1 MTRVALVTNVRQFG
15 GPGSAAAL
23 AGQGLHVAVHDA
35 TFTDDAIR
43 RAYEVAHLGHSAHA
57 EQDPDELVAAVLAR
71 HGRLD
76 VLVANDI
83 APFASSFAD
92 ADATQYRDLLE
103 ALVVTPFRL
112 AKAAVGPMLERRS
125 GCLIFVTSA
134 TAKRPIAGT
143 ALYAAARAATVAL
156 AGALPRELWGSAIQV
171 NAIGPHWMANPTYF
185 PPGWDDDPVRRERF
199 EQEVPMQRLG
209 TQEELG
215 ALVAML
221 ASGTVAPLTGQ
232 FLGFSCGWLP

>member
-1 MTRVALVTNVRQFG
+1 MSRVALVTNVRQFG

-23 AGQGLHVAVHDA
+23 AGLGLHVAAHDA
-35 TFTDDAIR
+35 AFTDADAR
-43 RAYEVAHLGHSAHA
+43 QAHEAGQSGHSAHA
-57 EQDPDELVAAVLAR
+57 EQDPEELVAAVLAR
-71 HGRLD
+71 YGRLD

-92 ADATQYRDLLE
+92 ADAARYRDLLE
-103 ALVVTPFRL
+103 ALAVTPFRL
-112 AKAAVGPMLERRS
+112 AKAAVVPMLERGS
-125 GCLIFVTSA
+125 GCLIFITSA
-134 TAKRPIAGT
+134 TARRPIGGT

-156 AGALPRELWGSAIQV
+156 AAALPHELWGSAIQV
-171 NAIGPHWMANPTYF
+171 NAIGPHWLANPTYF
-185 PPGWDDDPVRRERF
+185 APGWDDDPRRRDRF
-199 EQEVPMQRLG
+199 EREVPMQRLG

-221 ASGTVAPLTGQ
+221 ASGSVAPMTGQ